1 MEERMHGFDPFE
13 LIIGVLSVIVSI
25 ISLRNPLSTFGSVVI
40 IAGIVSII
48 VGLYKLFSVRPYAES
63 KGWIT
68 VNAILDIIIGG
79 LMLFNGVFGSLFVA
93 IAFAIMF
100 LTDSF
105 TTLWAA
111 SFIKESNHGLYI
123 WDIIISILGI
133 ILGIFLLLSPALSA
147 ISLSFMIAVLFMTFG
162 IEMIVHSF

>member
-1 MEERMHGFDPFE
+1 MEERMNGFDPFA
-13 LIIGVLSVIVSI
+13 LIIGMLSVIVSV
-25 ISLRNPLSTFGSVVI
+25 ISLRNPLSTFGSVVV
-40 IAGIVSII
+40 IAGIVSIVI
-48 VGLYKLFSVRPYAES
+48 GLYKLFSVRPYAES
-63 KGWIT
+63 KGWLT
-68 VNAILDIIIGG
+68 FNAILDIIIGG
-79 LMLFNGVFGSLFVA
+79 LMLFNTVFGSLFVA

-100 LTDSF
+100 IVDSF

-111 SFIKESNHGLYI
+111 SFIKESNHGLYV

-133 ILGIFLLLSPALSA
+133 ILGIILLISPALSI